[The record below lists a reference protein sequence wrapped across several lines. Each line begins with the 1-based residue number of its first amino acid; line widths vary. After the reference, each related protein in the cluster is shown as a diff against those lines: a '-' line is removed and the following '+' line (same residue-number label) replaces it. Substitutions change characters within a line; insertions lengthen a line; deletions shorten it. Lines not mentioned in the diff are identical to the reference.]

1 MTFYGRDLT
10 GYKKVAHNGGTFV
23 TATFYNPDTGHEIMG
38 CVRDYDYADGSRD
51 IDELYYMEIDEEAR
65 TQWFHSKG
73 VILVGDT
80 IEVIKGRKVKV
91 GTVAVVTNKRVIKDR
106 YGRWIANYVVLDN
119 GEQTNIDNC
128 RLVG

>member
-1 MTFYGRDLT
+1 MLNEMDLT
-10 GYKKVAHNGGTFV
+10 GYKKVAENGGTFV
-23 TATFYNPDTGHEIMG
+23 TATFFNPETGDVVTG

-51 IDELYYMEIDEEAR
+51 IDELYHMGIDEEAR
-65 TQWFHSKG
+65 RAWLHTKG
-73 VILVGDT
+73 IILAGDT

-91 GTVAVVTNKRVIKDR
+91 GTVAVVTKTREIKDR
-106 YGRWIANYVVLDN
+106 YGRWVADYVVLDN